1 MNLTRGSITLAE
13 AKAFKKK
20 LANSIFPE
28 ISLNLHLNYTTVLA
42 ENLGCPVEEILACRV
57 HKKYSRIAEAAVR
70 KLLAGKKFRAS
81 YFGAAN
87 QREWELRTLKRL
99 RRANRSRELVELL
112 DEAVTNVW
120 RPPMVQQ
127 RVTPSWRCADT

>member
-1 MNLTRGSITLAE
+1 MKLTRGSITLAE

-120 RPPMVQQ
+120 RPPTVQQ
-127 RVTPSWRCADT
+127 RVTSFVALC